1 MIFIGAVIDSLQMVI
16 ILTDKLS
23 HPCELGGSSDF
34 IISFMSFS
42 VAWKEFILMFVLYK
56 NMAEYFHFLSV
67 YILMQKIVKEISFFI
82 KI

>member
-1 MIFIGAVIDSLQMVI
+1 MIFIGAVIDSLQVLI

-42 VAWKEFILMFVLYK
+42 VAWKEFILMFVL
-56 NMAEYFHFLSV
+56 
-67 YILMQKIVKEISFFI
+67 
-82 KI
+82 